1 MRVGHEIHGSD
12 DKPMRAPGKALS
24 AWLCSLLA
32 LVALAR
38 AVDGAEAASEYQV
51 KAVFLFNFTH
61 FVEWP
66 PQAFSSPGEPFVIGI
81 LGEDPFGTRIDD
93 VIRNERI
100 ADHPLV
106 VRRFRHAEDL
116 GDCQMLFVG
125 RDESAGFGQ
134 VVARLGHRPVL
145 VVSEIEGS
153 AEHGAMIQFATESSH
168 VRLRINADAAHAA
181 GLVISSKLLHLAE
194 IVSPRSGD

>member
-1 MRVGHEIHGSD
+1 
-12 DKPMRAPGKALS
+12 MRAPGKALA
-24 AWLCSLLA
+24 AWLCGVLA
-32 LVALAR
+32 FIALAPG
-38 AVDGAEAASEYQV
+38 VDGAEAASEYQV

-66 PQAFSSPGEPFVIGI
+66 PQAFATPAEPFVIGI

-100 ADHPLV
+100 GEHPLV
-106 VRRFRHAEDL
+106 VRRSRHAEDL
-116 GDCQMLFVG
+116 GDCQMLFIG
-125 RDESAGFGQ
+125 RDQSAGFGQ
-134 VVARLGHRPVL
+134 IVAHLNHRPVL
-145 VVSEIEGS
+145 VVSEIESS

-168 VRLRINADAAHAA
+168 VRLRINADAARGA

-194 IVSPRSGD
+194 IVSPKSGD

>member
-1 MRVGHEIHGSD
+1 VRVGHAIHASD
-12 DKPMRAPGKALS
+12 KKPMTAPKARA
-24 AWLCSLLA
+24 AWFCGVVAFLA
-32 LVALAR
+32 LAAGVA
-38 AVDGAEAASEYQV
+38 GAEAASEYQI

-66 PQAFSSPGEPFVIGI
+66 PQAFATPGEPFVIGI
-81 LGEDPFGTRIDD
+81 LGEDPFGARIDD

-106 VRRFRHAEDL
+106 VRRFRHADAL
-116 GDCQMLFVG
+116 GDCQMLFIG
-125 RDESAGFGQ
+125 RDESAEFAQ
-134 VVARLGHRPVL
+134 VLARLSHRPVL
-145 VVSEIEGS
+145 VVSEIEAS

-168 VRLRINADAAHAA
+168 VRLRIDADAAHAA

-194 IVSPRSGD
+194 IVSPRS

>member
-1 MRVGHEIHGSD
+1 
-12 DKPMRAPGKALS
+12 MRAPAKALT
-24 AWLCSLLA
+24 AWLCGVLA
-32 LVALAR
+32 FVTLAPG
-38 AVDGAEAASEYQV
+38 VDGAEAASEYQV

-66 PQAFSSPGEPFVIGI
+66 PQTFATAAEPFVTCI
-81 LGEDPFGTRIDD
+81 LGDDPFGTRIDD
-93 VIRNERI
+93 VVRNERI
-100 ADHPLV
+100 GEHPLV
-106 VRRFRHAEDL
+106 VRRFRHAEEI
-116 GDCQMLFVG
+116 GDCQMLFIG
-125 RDESAGFGQ
+125 RDENAGFGQ
-134 VVARLGHRPVL
+134 IVARLNHRPVL

-168 VRLRINADAAHAA
+168 VRLRINADAARGA